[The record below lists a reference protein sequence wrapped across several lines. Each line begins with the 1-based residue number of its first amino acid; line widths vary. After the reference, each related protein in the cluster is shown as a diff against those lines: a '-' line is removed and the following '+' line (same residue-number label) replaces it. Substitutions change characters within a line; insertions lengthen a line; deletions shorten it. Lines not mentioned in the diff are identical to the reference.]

1 MRQRG
6 CPVATV
12 SINNSLNAAQLV
24 ARMLAIS
31 IRKRPEEHLANQ
43 TASVLEK
50 ADRMDREGFDA
61 YDLDG

>member
-1 MRQRG
+1 
-6 CPVATV
+6 
-12 SINNSLNAAQLV
+12 
-24 ARMLAIS
+24 MLAISDVS